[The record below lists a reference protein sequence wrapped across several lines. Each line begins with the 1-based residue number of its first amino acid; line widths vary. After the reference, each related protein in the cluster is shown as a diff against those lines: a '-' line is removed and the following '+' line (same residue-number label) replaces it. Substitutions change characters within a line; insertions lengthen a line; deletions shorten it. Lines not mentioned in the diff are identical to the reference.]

1 MNENEIGDKMKKK
14 LIIIITALSVIILV
28 TILAA
33 LKFYLE
39 QKNQEEIDNS
49 IHGVVIAEDI
59 PLYSKPGTTNVRQI
73 RLLKKSENVYI

>member
-49 IHGVVIAEDI
+49 IHGALKEFLIFKAKNYFK
-59 PLYSKPGTTNVRQI
+59 LLWRNV
-73 RLLKKSENVYI
+73 